1 MAVSKDGLQYR
12 FVIPGTRHAS
22 RLSGNPNF
30 GNCRSRTNL
39 DHRAIRGL
47 TCSHVSLRYRHN
59 AASAASRLYQ
69 ADIVL
74 QTNSG
79 NLPAATFDW
88 LRACSVPA
96 LTSRA
101 MMNPDSV
108 SRRDPEA
115 GNAPPRPGLATAY
128 RPMPAASAA
137 ARCMLVDISLVTVL
151 CSSTAA
157 AVDVTYSLTS

>member
-59 AASAASRLYQ
+59 AASAASREGLYQ
-69 ADIVL
+69 ADIVP

-79 NLPAATFDW
+79 NLPTAAFDW
-88 LRACSVPA
+88 LAHDLEKQA
-96 LTSRA
+96 L
-101 MMNPDSV
+101 
-108 SRRDPEA
+108 
-115 GNAPPRPGLATAY
+115 GPRPDGWEPVFPRDKREAF
-128 RPMPAASAA
+128 
-137 ARCMLVDISLVTVL
+137 ARRS
-151 CSSTAA
+151 CSNKRMRS
-157 AVDVTYSLTS
+157 